1 MVEKEKKYFAQRG
14 ESGGHLDAESSPF
27 AVPTNA
33 WVNASNVRSGSTD
46 KGVTAVIESVGG
58 TLLLST
64 PSPSV
69 SFIEIGSITDIV
81 DNRIIYFYY
90 NLNTGQHK
98 IEVYDKTADTIYLAL
113 LSSQVTGGLT
123 FSKDYLIHGTVI
135 NGVAYWTDNYNGIR
149 KLNIDAAIKMNNSS
163 YSTTQAAYT
172 NPLEPDVISLI
183 RRPPFYALTVNK
195 TTVVSTAYNYI
206 ADFAGQ
212 FAWRYTFRDNEIS
225 VLSPISDLV
234 NYNSITDTFNAVAV
248 VANDVFGNPQHISQD
263 VQTVDFCVRYA
274 GSPNFFIIKTWDK
287 RIASEA
293 AEIAAHNAG
302 NPLDYTFLND
312 RIGIALDSAYSV
324 KPFDSV
330 PRLSKTLSS
339 ALSRLMVGHNYESF
353 DTPVLSS
360 LTFVVNSSTS
370 HSPFGSSF
378 KAGGVYQI
386 GIIFRD
392 YYKRII
398 GNVFT
403 NDSMRFQI
411 PDRNYALTTYYT
423 NVAISLSNA
432 SAADE
437 IPVEAYYY
445 EVVVTKCLTTRFF
458 IQAKSGGMKYAI
470 KDPTTGVITYQDTY
484 ISSAY
489 GLAFNASLLNAEGMG
504 YSFQDGD
511 ILKVYQATNP
521 TVYSLAVIGVQDGY
535 IISKLQDLGS
545 FAVQPNIIFE
555 IYTPYKESTSEPF
568 WTTGQTL
575 TVTNPTTA
583 FRTYGTIAD
592 TITGEIYLFNRF
604 APSGSYVAENMSPA
618 PKYWKQWNVN
628 RGEPNYVINSF
639 DVTKYTAVR
648 WSNVIIEGS
657 QTNGLSTFDA
667 LDEKILP
674 EDLGKLSKLQQ
685 TSKVEEQGNVMLA
698 IGEKETASCYL
709 GEVQL
714 VGADS
719 NAFVASAPNVIG
731 TVNVLKGSFG
741 TINPESVTEYRGN
754 VYWYDANNGR
764 IIQYS
769 ANGLFPISN
778 YKMQRFWKVWTD
790 QFLSMTAA
798 EIEALGG
805 RPFVFSTVDPFHD
818 ELLFSIPKL
827 GSPPKGT
834 IVDYSIQHGELYQSI
849 TYPFDILDFD
859 GKVIV
864 YDLISNTWRGS
875 YSFYTEG
882 FATLQNQLYSF
893 KNGQMY
899 LHNQYNNQCK
909 FYGVQYTANI
919 MCVSNQNPSVPK
931 SYNAVAVESNIYP
944 SMVLFY
950 NEYPYIQQSDLVDT
964 DFTDNGSRPMGLEGI
979 WNATLY
985 RNIIQPTATGFTATS
1000 RLTGEKMRNTNMFIM
1015 LQFAPTGSSPLNL
1028 KFLDI
1033 QYTLSLG
1040 NTNV

>member
-1 MVEKEKKYFAQRG
+1 MIQKEKKYFAATG
-14 ESGGHLDAESSPF
+14 ENGGHLDAQSASF
-27 AVPTNA
+27 AVPANA
-33 WVNASNVRSGSTD
+33 WVNMSDLRSGSTD
-46 KGVTAVIESVGG
+46 KGVTATIESIGG
-58 TLLLST
+58 TLRIST

-69 SFIEIGSITDIV
+69 SFIRIGSITDIV

-90 NLNTGQHK
+90 NLNTSQHK
-98 IEVYDKTADTIYLAL
+98 IEVYDKTANVIYLAL

-123 FSKDYLIHGTVI
+123 FSKDYIVHGTVI
-135 NGVAYWTDNYNGIR
+135 NGVAYWTDNYNPPR
-149 KLNIDAAIKMNNSS
+149 KLNIDAAIKTNNSS

-172 NPLEPDVISLI
+172 TPLESDVISLI
-183 RRPPFYALTVNK
+183 RRPPFYALQASK
-195 TTVVSTAYNYI
+195 LTVVSTAYNNI

-225 VLSPISDLV
+225 VLSPISDII
-234 NYNSITDTFNAVAV
+234 NYNLATDTYNAVGVSAT
-248 VANDVFGNPQHISQD
+248 DVTGTPQHISQD

-293 AEIAAHNAG
+293 AEIVAHNAG
-302 NPLDYTFLND
+302 TPLYYSFLNN

-324 KPFDSV
+324 KPYDSV

-353 DTPVLSS
+353 DTPTLSS

-370 HSPFGSSF
+370 PTFFGKPF
-378 KAGGVYQI
+378 KAGGTYQL

-403 NDSMRFQI
+403 NDSMRFSI
-411 PDRNYALTTYYT
+411 PDRNYNSTTYYPSV
-423 NVAISLSNA
+423 NISLSNA
-432 SAADE
+432 NSVNE
-437 IPVEAYYY
+437 IPDTAYYY
-445 EVVVTKCLTTRFF
+445 EYVITKCLTTRFF

-470 KDPTTGVITYQDTY
+470 KDPVTNVISYQDTY

-489 GLAFNASLLNAEGMG
+489 GLAFNASLLNAEGIG
-504 YSFQDGD
+504 YSYQEGD
-511 ILKVYQATNP
+511 ILKVYQQLIA
-521 TVYSLAVIGVQDGY
+521 TVYSLAVIGQDGNY

-545 FAVQPNIIFE
+545 FSTQPNIIFE
-555 IYTPYKESTSEPF
+555 IYTPYKESISEPF
-568 WTTGQTL
+568 WTTGDTL
-575 TVTNPTTA
+575 TVTNPTTNI
-583 FRTYGTIAD
+583 RTYGTIAGNID
-592 TITGEIYLFNRF
+592 GDIYLFSRF
-604 APSGSYVAENMSPA
+604 APSGGYAAENMSPIQ
-618 PKYWKQWNVN
+618 KYWKQWNVN
-628 RGEPNYVINSF
+628 AGEPNYVINSF

-714 VGADS
+714 VGSDN

-741 TINPESVTEYRGN
+741 TINPESVIEYRGN
-754 VYWYDANNGR
+754 VYWLDMNNGR

-778 YKMQRFWKVWTD
+778 YKMQRFWKLWCD
-790 QFLSMTAA
+790 QFLSMTTSQ
-798 EIEALGG
+798 IEALGG
-805 RPFVFSTVDPFHD
+805 RPFVFSTVDSFHD
-818 ELLFSIPKL
+818 ELLFTTPKL
-827 GSPPKGT
+827 ADYPPKGYVPAFNNSAGT
-834 IVDYSIQHGELYQSI
+834 EAAII
-849 TYPFDILDFD
+849 YPFDILDFQA
-859 GKVIV
+859 KSIV
-864 YDLISNTWRGS
+864 YDLKNDRWIGS
-875 YSFYTEG
+875 YSFCPEG

-893 KNGQMY
+893 KDGQMY
-899 LHNQYNNQCK
+899 LHNQYSNQCEI
-909 FYGVQYTANI
+909 YGVQYKPKI
-919 MCVSNQNPSVPK
+919 MFVSNAIPNTSK
-931 SYNAVAVESNIYP
+931 IYNAIALETNTVPNYVYIY
-944 SMVLFY
+944 
-950 NEYPYIQQSDLVDT
+950 NDYPYQQISDLVDYQ
-964 DFTDNGSRPMGLEGI
+964 FVNLEGVFNTTI
-979 WNATLY
+979 L
-985 RNIIQPTATGFTATS
+985 RNIIQPTSTGYSVAS
-1000 RLTGEKMRNTNMFIM
+1000 RLTGEKMRGVTMYFMIEFNVVFRDTVNSIPVELKFVD
-1015 LQFAPTGSSPLNL
+1015 LQF
-1028 KFLDI
+1028 
-1033 QYTLSLG
+1033 TLSTG
-1040 NTNV
+1040 NVNT